1 MYSVSVIK
9 ILFLFFP
16 GIVSTK
22 IMEFLSD
29 GNKKLPI
36 NEFII
41 NSFIFG
47 IISYSATYFFKFEN
61 NFIGSLYTKTPGVN
75 TLEILVATILSTS
88 LSILIL
94 WLKESGRLHQLA
106 RKTSLIN
113 ELSHHSIL
121 KTIYNSSESE
131 FKGLRKS
138 FVNISFLNSDKFLFG
153 YLHSHGVTDQG
164 EIELLLQ
171 EVQIFQDRKE
181 ETVPNEQSALYLR
194 VNPSDIYIE
203 YYSGLDPK

>member
-47 IISYSATYFFKFEN
+47 MISYSVTHLLKFEN
-61 NFIGSLYTKTPGVN
+61 NFIGSLYTETPSVN
-75 TLEILVATILSTS
+75 ALEILVATILSTS

-94 WLKESGRLHQLA
+94 WLKESGRLHQFA
-106 RKTSLIN
+106 RKTSLTN

-121 KTIYNSSESE
+121 KTIYNSSELEFSE
-131 FKGLRKS
+131 LRKS

-153 YLHSHGVTDQG
+153 YIHSHGVTDQG

-171 EVQIFQDRKE
+171 EVQIFKDRKKD
-181 ETVPNEQSALYLR
+181 TISNEQSALYLR
-194 VNPSDIYIE
+194 VNPSDVYIE
-203 YYSGLDPK
+203 YYSGLNPK